1 MAQSTQSQIFQGP
14 NPGFGPQSQIFQGP
28 NPGFGPQSQIF
39 IGPNPGFGPQS
50 QILGVSPTPALGP
63 KRCLASLESQHPPL
77 RGSAHASG
85 GVGGEAGGGAGG
97 AGAIPARAHRAS
109 LVERLR
115 HHVARLEGV
124 RHPSAAP
131 EHHRAARDYV
141 AAELSALGLAVDLV
155 PFSFRRRTYHNV
167 VGVVPGRD
175 PRRPRLLVGA
185 HFDSTAHTPG
195 ADDNASG
202 VAALLE
208 CARFVAA
215 RAPAAGVEFVG
226 LDLEE
231 LQTIT
236 GRYRVGSQALARAK
250 RARAEPLAG
259 ALILEMVGY
268 RDPAPGAQTVPPL
281 LGIDVPRT
289 GDFLAAV
296 GDARSGELLA
306 GFVAAARAA
315 VPELPVVAYR
325 TRLRGWLQPLTRLSD
340 NASFWDARYPS
351 LMLTD
356 TAFLRNPHYH
366 QASDTSATLD
376 YAFLAMVTEATVGAV
391 VRLAD
396 AA

>member
-1 MAQSTQSQIFQGP
+1 MSGETER
-14 NPGFGPQSQIFQGP
+14 
-28 NPGFGPQSQIF
+28 
-39 IGPNPGFGPQS
+39 
-50 QILGVSPTPALGP
+50 LG
-63 KRCLASLESQHPPL
+63 
-77 RGSAHASG
+77 G
-85 GVGGEAGGGAGG
+85 GGGETGARGAGG
-97 AGAIPARAHRAS
+97 DRTPTPRSS
-109 LVERLR
+109 LVDRLR
-115 HHVARLEGV
+115 RHVARLEGV
-124 RHPSAAP
+124 RHPGAAP
-131 EHHRAARDYV
+131 ERHRAARDYI
-141 AAELSALGLAVDLV
+141 AAELAALGLGVDLV
-155 PFSFRRRTYHNV
+155 PFSFRRHTYHNV
-167 VGVVPGRD
+167 VGIVSGRD
-175 PRRPRLLVGA
+175 PKRPHLLVGA

-208 CARFVAA
+208 CARLVAA
-215 RAPAAGVEFVG
+215 HGPATAVEFVG

-236 GRYRVGSQALARAK
+236 GRYRVGSRALARAK
-250 RARAEPLAG
+250 RATGQRLAG

-268 RDPAPGAQTVPPL
+268 SDPAPGAQTVPPL
-281 LGIDVPRT
+281 LGIEVPRT

-306 GFVAAARAA
+306 GFAAAARAT

-366 QASDTSATLD
+366 QASDTGATLD
-376 YAFLAMVTEATVGAV
+376 YTFMAMVTEATAGAV

-396 AA
+396 AP